1 MGRSGMGRTGGRISD
16 ERANGAGITRPD
28 RHRGTTQHRV
38 QYPARRRAREARWHG
53 GVPYKDAHI
62 HVMWKLTSWCFKLE
76 LVEYSCILPYAK
88 PVKSL
93 FLSLPTLT
101 THTRACANFAAPA
114 AVAASLR
121 VNETVHFKM
130 PPLLRTASFIA
141 IAYS

>member
-1 MGRSGMGRTGGRISD
+1 MVQALQDRTDTVEQHSIGCSIPH
-16 ERANGAGITRPD
+16 AG
-28 RHRGTTQHRV
+28 
-38 QYPARRRAREARWHG
+38 AREQARWHG